1 MRGYLFLIISFFF
14 LVSSCKNKQKEH
26 LNAPENALPIDLRPS
41 LEKKPKMVFEQPIVY
56 LGRIT
61 EGDSISYTFHFKNKG
76 NLPLKILSVNASCG
90 CTTPKWP
97 REALEPGKSAIIT
110 AEYNSQGR
118 PGTFTKSIFVK
129 SNGGDL
135 TLTIS
140 GNVVKEPEKPRSP
153 IIIR

>member
-1 MRGYLFLIISFFF
+1 MRLSLGLILGLCTLLIGSANAQVQVITSPNDVKVKSSNASIKFETTSHSFGNIIEGQIARYDFKF
-14 LVSSCKNKQKEH
+14 VNT
-26 LNAPENALPIDLRPS
+26 
-41 LEKKPKMVFEQPIVY
+41 
-56 LGRIT
+56 GT
-61 EGDSISYTFHFKNKG
+61 E
-76 NLPLKILSVNASCG
+76 PLILSNVSASCG